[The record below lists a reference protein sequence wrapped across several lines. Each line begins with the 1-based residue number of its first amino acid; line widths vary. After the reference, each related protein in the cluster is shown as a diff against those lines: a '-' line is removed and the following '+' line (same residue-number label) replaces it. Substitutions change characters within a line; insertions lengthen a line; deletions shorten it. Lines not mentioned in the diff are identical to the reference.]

1 MSKISL
7 ALFVICTSLNVSA
20 FDFYRVPVPT
30 SFLDKPFFVTEIID
44 ARTSSAVGIWQTTK
58 DARPINVEIGS
69 TNTHFKSLFNT
80 GLDSSNN
87 SKQLTIRINFLS
99 LENDNSGSRSKNISG
114 INLSFLT
121 KEKDHYVELFQ
132 AAEHIRWWDED
143 DDKMYENLSA
153 LIGKCIDR
161 FNQYAKENRL
171 LSNAIAFENI
181 RKVQYIQPKTSTL
194 KKGLYLD
201 YYSFRDNM
209 PDTSYHA
216 NYVRKYDG
224 FAKHNYAKLNNIE
237 PTPKDNFFGFYD
249 DDLVHLRIDQVY
261 LPVNFK
267 DEAYHLSF
275 TQFSEEER
283 ALIFGT
289 GSLFGFLGSAFAKT
303 FILNEKENKSQPY
316 FDAFEYILDPRI
328 GALVPA
334 HKALEMRY
342 CSELNLSKTPT
353 KAFIFIVDGYSK
365 KSDTISVKDN
375 LKNSFKLTRSEY
387 KVMVLNQSMSPV
399 EFEAIN
405 TYHHK
410 VPFQL
415 KRDNP
420 SLKIIRLYTTKEG
433 ELLIIEPE
441 YKFYDEILSKIDS
454 NEYEEALK

>member
-7 ALFVICTSLNVSA
+7 AILVICTTLNVSA
-20 FDFYRVPVPT
+20 FDFQRAPVPK

-44 ARTSSAVGIWQTTK
+44 ARTSSAVGIWQTTN
-58 DARPINVEIGS
+58 DARPINLKVGS
-69 TNTHFKSLFNT
+69 TNTHFKTLFNT
-80 GLDSSNN
+80 GLDSSNH
-87 SKQLTIRINFLS
+87 SKLLTVRINFLY
-99 LENDNSGSRSKNISG
+99 LENDYSGSRSKNISG
-114 INLSFLT
+114 INLSFLSRET
-121 KEKDHYVELFQ
+121 DHYVELFQ
-132 AAEHIRWWDED
+132 AAEHIRWWNEDED
-143 DDKMYENLSA
+143 LIYESISA

-171 LSNAIAFENI
+171 LKNAITFENI

-216 NYVRKYDG
+216 DYVKKYDG
-224 FAKHNYAKLNNIE
+224 FAKNNYAKLTNIE
-237 PTPKDNFFGFYD
+237 PTPKDDFFGFYD
-249 DDLVHLRIDQVY
+249 DKLVHIRIDQVY
-261 LPVNFK
+261 IPANYK

-275 TQFSEEER
+275 TKFSEEER
-283 ALIFGT
+283 ALIFGS
-289 GSLFGFLGSAFAKT
+289 GSLFGFLGSAFAKS
-303 FILNEKENKSQPY
+303 FILKEKENKSQPY

-334 HKALEMRY
+334 HKALEMRF
-342 CSELNLSKTPT
+342 CSELNLSKTLI
-353 KAFIFIVDGYSK
+353 KAIIFIVEEYSK
-365 KSDTISVKDN
+365 KSDTIAVKDN
-375 LKNSFKLTRSEY
+375 LNNSFKLNRSEY
-387 KVMVLNQSMSPV
+387 KILGLNQSMSPV

-405 TYHHK
+405 TNNHK

-420 SLKIIRLYTTKEG
+420 SLKIIRLYTTREG